1 MSWFANFL
9 EGLRPLVYLFSK
21 KHLRERYIATCC
33 TGRLSSWSGA
43 FKVNCSVHATWR
55 WGTLQA
61 CLRYVIER
69 KLAIQATFNRH
80 NFSNPGNAR
89 VKKGCQFAEEDKAAL
104 KLDITSRKVHSRMW
118 WAYAA
123 VMNEAHNFHSAV
135 CKWAESCQCH
145 GWLEPLPK
153 SVWGEDRRRGGHV
166 YSEDAEVIRQS
177 RLDFGY
183 KNGVNDGVRMG
194 PCTLAGKR
202 AVELASGE
210 ALQLFEHFGH
220 QSYIQSLRFCGGR
233 RA

>member
-80 NFSNPGNAR
+80 MFSNPGNAR
-89 VKKGCQFAEEDKAAL
+89 MKKGCHFAEEDKAAL
-104 KLDITSRKVHSRMW
+104 KLDIISRKVHSRMW

-123 VMNEAHNFHSAV
+123 VMNEAHIFIMLS
-135 CKWAESCQCH
+135 
-145 GWLEPLPK
+145 
-153 SVWGEDRRRGGHV
+153 
-166 YSEDAEVIRQS
+166 
-177 RLDFGY
+177 
-183 KNGVNDGVRMG
+183 
-194 PCTLAGKR
+194 
-202 AVELASGE
+202 ASGPSRVN
-210 ALQLFEHFGH
+210 AMVGW
-220 QSYIQSLRFCGGR
+220 SLCLRACGARIVVVVVMFTAKMLKSSGK
-233 RA
+233 ADSILATKTT